1 MKKLFGK
8 EQYCGVPRGSDSVL
22 WSEKLGSKDTRR
34 QVQGD
39 ALLRNQA
46 QCQQLLD
53 RKVSKRNSVMRLKE
67 RLGKVTSRH

>member
-1 MKKLFGK
+1 M
-8 EQYCGVPRGSDSVL
+8 GSLAGQTLVL

-34 QVQGD
+34 QMQGD

-46 QCQQLLD
+46 ECQQLLD
-53 RKVSKRNSVMRLKE
+53 RKLPKRNSVMRLRE